1 MLKIRQSAAWLA
13 LAGLLISG
21 TCAAGSDIPNLVGTW
36 TVQSEGGVLA
46 LPGGPRA
53 NIHHQGEF
61 STFTGEAVVT
71 KQEGRIVH
79 GVISSPRAKERFIG
93 AISMDNKHF
102 YVADEDGTLEGEIV
116 DNDKLYTAYHH
127 VTPTDTVI
135 GIGIWTRKQ

>member
-53 NIHHQGEF
+53 NIHHQGE
-61 STFTGEAVVT
+61 S
-71 KQEGRIVH
+71 
-79 GVISSPRAKERFIG
+79 
-93 AISMDNKHF
+93 
-102 YVADEDGTLEGEIV
+102 
-116 DNDKLYTAYHH
+116 YHH